1 MPLVGCTTQEP
12 TTGELH
18 YPKKSE
24 VCHEAHARRRRKP
37 PSCRYRAR
45 KGRQTGGR
53 TEEGIAFE
61 KGARPRSRGA
71 FAGLVRFQPLPTE
84 IAKTRSCLAAGF
96 SACKDAVY

>member
-12 TTGELH
+12 TLGEMH

-53 TEEGIAFE
+53 PQEKSAFE
-61 KGARPRSRGA
+61 TGAGPRSRRA
-71 FAGLVRFQPLPTE
+71 FEGLVRFQPLP
-84 IAKTRSCLAAGF
+84 AKVRKIPQLACCGIF
-96 SACKDAVY
+96 DL